1 MSAEITVV
9 NSGVNVTVNSTGVS
23 LAVTPTS
30 VALFVGSVASIS
42 AGSGLTGGTITTTG
56 TVAVDFAPDGGG
68 SSTQVPR
75 ATDTRL
81 SNARTPTAHA
91 ASHQVGG
98 TDQLTLAQSQVTNLT
113 TDLAARALAT
123 RRIDAGT
130 GLIGG
135 GNLTANRVIDVSFG
149 TTGFTVCAG
158 NDSRLSDARTPTAHA
173 STHGSAGSDPIPAGA
188 LSQSMVANLTTD
200 LAAKVS
206 NTRQVIAGTGLSG
219 GGDLSANR
227 TLSVVYGVT
236 SGTACQ
242 GNDSRLTDART
253 PTSHGSTHGSAGSDP
268 IPAGGL
274 SQAQVANLTTDLAG
288 KVPTTRQVISGTG
301 LTGGGNLTADR
312 TLAVS
317 FGSTA
322 TTACVGNDPRLSDAR
337 TPTGAAGGD
346 LTGTYPN
353 PTVAANAVTYAKMQQ
368 VSAASRLLGRNS
380 ASAGNVEEIS
390 LGAGLSMSGTVL
402 SAANVT
408 TVAVYSTPGT
418 YTVAR
423 PSSSMTVFLCVGA
436 GGGGGSGHA
445 HASGTRGG
453 GGGGGGGGVS
463 IAEYRTSDL
472 PITFSVTVGQGGTGG
487 AGVVANNNGN
497 PGAAGTASTVTSS
510 GTNYAFASGGTAGG
524 AGTNSAGSGGA
535 ATTAGDSL
543 FPGGAGGNG
552 GTNATAPAV
561 ANSTGAPGGGGGGG
575 LNGSNPHNGAA
586 GARRCNIGTA
596 GTAGGGNGS
605 NIGALWGSG
614 GGGSHG
620 ILGTSVNG
628 GNGGIG
634 SGGGGSGGAS
644 VATGTGGNG
653 GNGIVFVIGYA

>member
-9 NSGVNVTVNSTGVS
+9 NSGVNVTVTSTGVS
-23 LAVTPTS
+23 LAVTSSS
-30 VALFVGSVASIS
+30 VALFVGGVASIS

-91 ASHQVGG
+91 ATHQVGG

-113 TDLAARALAT
+113 TDLAARALAART
-123 RRIDAGT
+123 ITAGNALT
-130 GLIGG
+130 GG
-135 GNLTANRVIDVSFG
+135 GDLTANRIFDVVFG
-149 TTGFTVCAG
+149 TTGFTACAG
-158 NDSRLSDARTPTAHA
+158 NDSRLSNARTPTAHA

-200 LAAKVS
+200 LAAKVPD
-206 NTRQVIAGTGLSG
+206 TRQVIAGTGLSG

-253 PTSHGSTHGSAGSDP
+253 PTSHASTHGLFGSDS
-268 IPAGGL
+268 ISIEQVQVVNLPA
-274 SQAQVANLTTDLAG
+274 DLAA
-288 KVPTTRQVISGTG
+288 KVPATRQIISGTG
-301 LTGGGNLTADR
+301 LAGGGDLSANR
-312 TLAVS
+312 TLSVL
-317 FGSTA
+317 FGTSA
-322 TTACVGNDPRLSDAR
+322 AQACVGNDPRLSDAR

-346 LTGTYPN
+346 LSGTYPN
-353 PTVAANAVTYAKMQQ
+353 PTVATNAVTYAKMQQ
-368 VSAASRLLGRNS
+368 VTGASRLLGRNS
-380 ASAGNVEEIS
+380 ASAGNVEEIT
-390 LGAGLSMSGTVL
+390 LGTGLAMSGTTL
-402 SAANVT
+402 SASNIT

-418 YTVAR
+418 YTVPR
-423 PSSSMTVFLCVGA
+423 PSGSMTVFLCVGA

-453 GGGGGGGGVS
+453 GGGGAGGGVS

-472 PITFSVTVGQGGTGG
+472 PSTFSVTVGQGGAGG

-497 PGAAGTASTVTSS
+497 AGTAGTASTVTVSS
-510 GTNYAFASGGTAGG
+510 VNYAFAAGG
-524 AGTNSAGSGGA
+524 AGGAGGTGSAGAGGA
-535 ATTAGDSL
+535 AGTAGDSL

-552 GTNATAPAV
+552 ATNATAPTV
-561 ANSTGAPGGGGGGG
+561 SNSTGAPGGGGGGG
-575 LNGSNPHNGAA
+575 LQSTTPYNGAA
-586 GARRCNIGTA
+586 GGRRCSIGTA

-620 ILGTSVNG
+620 IVGTSVNG

>member
-1 MSAEITVV
+1 MSITLS
-9 NSGVNVTVNSTGVS
+9 NPTVNVTVTDSGVT
-23 LAVTPTS
+23 LY
-30 VALFVGSVASIS
+30 VGGIASIV
-42 AGSGLTGGTITTTG
+42 AGTGLSGGTITTTG

-68 SSTQVPR
+68 TSTQVPR

-91 ASHQVGG
+91 ASHQFGG
-98 TDQLTLAQSQVTNLT
+98 TDQLTLAQSQVSNLT
-113 TDLAARALAT
+113 TDLAARALAS
-123 RRIDAGT
+123 RQINAGT
-130 GLIGG
+130 GLTGG
-135 GNLTANRVIDVSFG
+135 GDLTADRTLTVSFG
-149 TTGFTVCAG
+149 STASTACVG
-158 NDSRLSDARTPTAHA
+158 NDARLSDARTPTAHA
-173 STHGSAGSDPIPAGA
+173 STHGSAGIDPIPAGG
-188 LSQSMVANLTTD
+188 LSQAQVANLTSD
-200 LAAKVS
+200 LAAKVPG
-206 NTRQVIAGTGLSG
+206 NRQVISGTGLSG
-219 GGDLSANR
+219 GGDLTSDR
-227 TLSVVYGVT
+227 TLTVLYGVT

-242 GNDSRLTDART
+242 GNDSRLSDART

-301 LTGGGNLTADR
+301 LTGGGDLTADR

-322 TTACVGNDPRLSDAR
+322 TTACVGNDARLSDAR

-346 LTGTYPN
+346 LSGTYPN

-380 ASAGNVEEIS
+380 ASAGNVEEIT
-390 LGAGLSMSGTVL
+390 LGTGLSMSGTTL
-402 SAANVT
+402 SSSNIT

-418 YTVAR
+418 YSVPR
-423 PSSSMTVFLCVGA
+423 PSGSMTVFLCVGA

-445 HASGTRGG
+445 HVSGARGG
-453 GGGGGGGGVS
+453 GGGGAGGGVS

-472 PITFSVTVGQGGTGG
+472 PTTFSVTVGQGGTGG
-487 AGVVANNNGN
+487 LGVLANNNGN
-497 PGAAGTASTVTSS
+497 AGTAGTASTVTVSS
-510 GTNYAFASGGTAGG
+510 VNYAFAAGG
-524 AGTNSAGSGGA
+524 AGGAGGTGSGGTGGA
-535 ATTAGDSL
+535 AGTAGDSL
-543 FPGGAGGNG
+543 FPGGAGGTG
-552 GTNATAPAV
+552 GQTSVAPAV
-561 ANSTGAPGGGGGGG
+561 SNSTGAPGGGGGGG
-575 LNGSNPHNGAA
+575 LQSTTTYNGAA
-586 GARRCNIGTA
+586 GGRRCSIGTA

-620 ILGTSVNG
+620 IVGTSVNG

>member
-9 NSGVNVTVNSTGVS
+9 NSGVNVTVTSTGVS

-30 VALFVGSVASIS
+30 VALFVGGVASIS
-42 AGSGLTGGTITTTG
+42 AGNGLTGGTITTTG

-113 TDLAARALAT
+113 TDLAARALASRT
-123 RRIDAGT
+123 ITAGT
-130 GLIGG
+130 ALTGG
-135 GNLTANRVIDVSFG
+135 GNLTANRTFDVVFG
-149 TTGFTVCAG
+149 TTAFTACAG
-158 NDSRLSDARTPTAHA
+158 NDSRLSNARTPTAHA

-200 LAAKVS
+200 LAAKVPD
-206 NTRQVIAGTGLSG
+206 TRQVIAGTGLSG

-242 GNDSRLTDART
+242 GNDSRLTNART
-253 PTSHGSTHGSAGSDP
+253 PTSHASTHGLFGSDS
-268 IPAGGL
+268 ISIEQVQVVNLPA
-274 SQAQVANLTTDLAG
+274 DLAA
-288 KVPTTRQVISGTG
+288 KVPATRQIISGTG
-301 LTGGGNLTADR
+301 LAGGGDLSANR
-312 TLAVS
+312 TLSVL
-317 FGSTA
+317 FGTSA
-322 TTACVGNDPRLSDAR
+322 AEACVGNDPRLSDAR
-337 TPTGAAGGD
+337 TPAGAAGGD
-346 LTGTYPN
+346 LSGTYPN
-353 PTVAANAVTYAKMQQ
+353 PTVATNAVTYAKMQQ
-368 VSAASRLLGRNS
+368 VSGASRLLGRNS
-380 ASAGNVEEIS
+380 ASAGNVEEIT
-390 LGAGLSMSGTVL
+390 LGTGLAMSGTTL
-402 SAANVT
+402 SASNIT

-418 YTVAR
+418 YTVPR

-445 HASGTRGG
+445 HVTGVRGG
-453 GGGGGGGGVS
+453 GGGGAGGGVS

-472 PITFSVTVGQGGTGG
+472 PTTFSVTVGQGGAGG
-487 AGVVANNNGN
+487 VGVVANNNGN
-497 PGAAGTASTVTSS
+497 AGTAGTASTVTVSS
-510 GTNYAFASGGTAGG
+510 VNYAFAAGG
-524 AGTNSAGSGGA
+524 AGGAGGTGSAGAGGA
-535 ATTAGDSL
+535 AGTAGDSL

-552 GTNATAPAV
+552 ATNATAPTV
-561 ANSTGAPGGGGGGG
+561 SNSTGAPGGGGGGG
-575 LNGSNPHNGAA
+575 LNGTTPHNGAA

-620 ILGTSVNG
+620 IVGTSVNG